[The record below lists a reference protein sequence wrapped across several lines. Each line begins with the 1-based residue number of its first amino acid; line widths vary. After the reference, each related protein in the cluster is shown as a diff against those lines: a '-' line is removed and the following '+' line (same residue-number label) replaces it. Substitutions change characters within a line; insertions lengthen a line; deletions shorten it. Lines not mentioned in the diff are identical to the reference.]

1 GTAEAVDQFERAIQ
15 QLRQIGRK
23 HGQIG
28 PKDVSGVIEVVHGG
42 TSRGGGSV
50 VATEGGRSLRTRTD
64 GQARYIQALQEHD
77 VVFCVG
83 PAGTGKTYL
92 AVAWAVSLLK
102 SKQVRKIVL
111 VRPAVE
117 AGERLGFLPGDIV
130 AKISPYLR
138 PLYDALADM
147 MEPDMVKKFME
158 NEIIEI

>member
-1 GTAEAVDQFERAIQ
+1 MSDSLATRALTIEDREEAVILFGPRDTHLRSLRDALGVKAVYRNGELRMEGTPEAVDQFERAIQ

-28 PKDVSGVIEVVHGG
+28 PKDVAGVIEVVHGG

-50 VATEGGRSLRTRTD
+50 VATEGGRNLRTRTD

-92 AVAWAVSLLK
+92 
-102 SKQVRKIVL
+102 
-111 VRPAVE
+111 
-117 AGERLGFLPGDIV
+117 
-130 AKISPYLR
+130 
-138 PLYDALADM
+138 
-147 MEPDMVKKFME
+147 
-158 NEIIEI
+158 